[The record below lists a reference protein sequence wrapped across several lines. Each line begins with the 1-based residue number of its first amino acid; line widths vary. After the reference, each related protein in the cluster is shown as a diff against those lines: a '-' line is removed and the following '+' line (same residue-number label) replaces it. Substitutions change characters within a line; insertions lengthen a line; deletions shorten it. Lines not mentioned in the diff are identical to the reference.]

1 MGNTIDFIDKQF
13 SAHATQESTAVTR
26 PWFSFFIKRISD
38 LLGALIGLVF
48 LWPVF
53 GYIAIRIKRDSPG
66 PVYYHGPRAGLN
78 NKTFQIHKFRTMYE
92 CPESYNGSPVT
103 AKNDKRITPFGEWL
117 RDTKINELPQLWNV
131 LLGDMS
137 FVGPR
142 PEFPGIADGWP
153 EEVRVEVLSVR
164 PGITSPASVVY
175 RNEEDM
181 LSNQSVMDDYLRTI
195 LPEKLRLDQLY
206 VRYFS
211 ILGDLDVIFMTLTLL
226 LPMWR
231 TSKVAERRLFEGPF
245 SWVLRKF
252 ISWFLVDTVVAF
264 ISISLVVLLWRAS
277 APLDVGFERM
287 TLIAAALALG
297 LAITNT
303 LLGVKNITWR
313 YASPI
318 HVLDLAFSTVVAMLF
333 FIGIAEVYS
342 KIHLPAPM
350 LVQFGIFSFFGFVVV
365 RYRERLITGL
375 GSRWIRWRSQSS
387 RLGERVLIIG
397 AGDCGQLAIWLL
409 EKSKLSPLF
418 SIVGLVDDDF
428 RKVSQR
434 VNGIPVLGTMRDL
447 PDIIRK
453 KSIGLVLFAI
463 NKISTK
469 ERDNMLRQVNDL
481 PVRVLVIPELL
492 DVLSNYFSL
501 QSRKVGEKHD

>member
-1 MGNTIDFIDKQF
+1 MGNTIDIIDDQI
-13 SAHATQESTAVTR
+13 SAHAKPESMALTR
-26 PWFSFFIKRISD
+26 PWFSFFIKRVFDI
-38 LLGALIGLVF
+38 LGAAIGLVF

-53 GYIAIRIKRDSPG
+53 AYIAFRIKRDSPG
-66 PVYYHGPRAGLN
+66 PVYFHGPRAGLN

-92 CPESYNGSPVT
+92 CPESYNGSPLTV
-103 AKNDKRITPFGEWL
+103 KNDKRITPFGEWL

-131 LLGDMS
+131 LNGDMS

-142 PEFPGIADGWP
+142 PEFPAIADSWP
-153 EEVRVEVLSVR
+153 EEVRNEVLSVR
-164 PGITSPASVVY
+164 PGITSPASVAY
-175 RNEEDM
+175 RNEEDL
-181 LSNQSVMDDYLRTI
+181 LSSQSVMDDYLRTI
-195 LPEKLRLDQLY
+195 VPEKLRLDQLY
-206 VRYFS
+206 VRYFTL
-211 ILGDLDVIFMTLTLL
+211 LGDLDVIFMTLTLL

-252 ISWFLVDTVVAF
+252 ISWFLVDTLVAF
-264 ISISLVVLLWRAS
+264 LSISLVVLLWRAS

-287 TLIAAALALG
+287 MLIAAALALG

-303 LLGVKNITWR
+303 LFGVKNITWR

-318 HVLDLAFSTVVAMLF
+318 HVVDLAFSTVLAMLF

-342 KIHLPAPM
+342 KIHLPVPM

-375 GSRWIRWRSQSS
+375 GSRWIRWRAQSS
-387 RLGERVLIIG
+387 RLGERVLVIG

-418 SIVGLVDDDF
+418 SIVGLVDDDL
-428 RKVSQR
+428 RKVNQR

-447 PDIIRK
+447 PEIVKK

-463 NKISTK
+463 NKISPR
-469 ERDNMLRQVNDL
+469 ERDRMLKQIHEL

-492 DVLSNYFSL
+492 DVLSKYFSL
-501 QSRKVGEKHD
+501 QVRKVEPKHE

>member
-1 MGNTIDFIDKQF
+1 VGNTIDFIDKKI
-13 SAHATQESTAVTR
+13 SPHANQESTAVTR
-26 PWFSFFIKRISD
+26 PWFSFFFKRVLDI
-38 LLGALIGLVF
+38 LGALIGLVF

-53 GYIAIRIKRDSPG
+53 AYIAIRIKHDSPG
-66 PVYYHGPRAGLN
+66 PVYYHGPRSGLN
-78 NKTFQIHKFRTMYE
+78 NKIFQIHKFRTMYE
-92 CPESYNGSPVT
+92 SPESYNGSPLT
-103 AKNDKRITPFGEWL
+103 AKNDKRITSFGEWL

-131 LLGDMS
+131 LKGDMS

-142 PEFPGIADGWP
+142 PEYPGIADSWP
-153 EEVRVEVLSVR
+153 EEVRNEVLSVR

-175 RNEEDM
+175 RNEEDL
-181 LSNQSVMDDYLRTI
+181 LSSQSVMDDYLRTI

-245 SWVLRKF
+245 SWILRKL
-252 ISWFLVDTVVAF
+252 ISWLLVDTVVAF
-264 ISISLVVLLWRAS
+264 LSISLVVLLWRAS
-277 APLDVGFERM
+277 APLDVGLERM
-287 TLIAAALALG
+287 ILTAIALSLG

-303 LLGVKNITWR
+303 LFGVKNITWR

-318 HVLDLAFSTVVAMLF
+318 HVLDLAFSTAVAMLF
-333 FIGIAEVYS
+333 FIGISEIYS
-342 KIHLPAPM
+342 EIHLPAPM
-350 LVQFGIFSFFGFVVV
+350 LVQFGIFAFFGFVVV

-375 GSRWIRWRSQSS
+375 GSRWIRWRAQSS
-387 RLGERVLIIG
+387 RLGERVLVIG

-418 SIVGLVDDDF
+418 SIVGLVDDDL

-447 PDIIRK
+447 PDIVKK

-463 NKISTK
+463 NKIRPG
-469 ERDNMLRQVNDL
+469 ERDRILKQVHEL

-492 DVLSNYFSL
+492 DVLSNYFS
-501 QSRKVGEKHD
+501 QQVRKAEADHG

>member
-1 MGNTIDFIDKQF
+1 MDTTIDIIDYEISADAKQV
-13 SAHATQESTAVTR
+13 STSLPR
-26 PWFSFFIKRISD
+26 PWFSFFLKRFLDI
-38 LLGALIGLVF
+38 LGALLGLF
-48 LWPVF
+48 FFWPVF
-53 GYIAIRIKRDSPG
+53 AYIAIRIKQDSPG
-66 PVYYHGPRAGLN
+66 PVYFHGPRAGLN
-78 NKTFQIHKFRTMYE
+78 NKTFQIIKFRTMYE
-92 CPESYNGSPVT
+92 SAESYNGSPVT

-131 LLGDMS
+131 LKGDMS

-142 PEFPGIADGWP
+142 PEYPGITESWP
-153 EEVRVEVLSVR
+153 EEVRNEVLSVR

-175 RNEEDM
+175 RNEEDL
-181 LSNQSVMDDYLRTI
+181 LSSQSVMDDYLRTI

-206 VRYFS
+206 VRYLS
-211 ILGDLDVIFMTLTLL
+211 LLGDLDVIFMTLTLL

-231 TSKVAERRLFEGPF
+231 TSKVAEHRLFEGPF
-245 SWVLRKF
+245 SWVLRKL
-252 ISWFLVDTVVAF
+252 ISWFLLDTVIAF
-264 ISISLVVLLWRAS
+264 LSVSSVVLLWRAS

-287 TLIAAALALG
+287 ALIAAALALG

-303 LLGVKNITWR
+303 LFGVKNITWR

-318 HVLDLAFSTVVAMLF
+318 HVIDLAFSTVVAMLF
-333 FIGIAEVYS
+333 FVGIAEVYS
-342 KIHLPAPM
+342 KIQLPAPM

-375 GSRWIRWRSQSS
+375 GSRWIRWRAQSS
-387 RLGERVLIIG
+387 KLGERVLVIG

-418 SIVGLVDDDF
+418 SIVGLVDDDL
-428 RKVSQR
+428 RKVNQR

-447 PDIIRK
+447 QDIVKK

-463 NKISTK
+463 NKISPSD
-469 ERDNMLRQVNDL
+469 RDRMLKQVHEL

-492 DVLSNYFSL
+492 DVLSSYFSK
-501 QSRKVGEKHD
+501 QVRKAVAEHE